1 MNKVIIILVFVV
13 SYFTG
18 SSQAPGYM
26 GKRFTAGYGIYGS
39 PGFVGS
45 DGRTPVNVL
54 HEAFVEFAAK
64 KKFSVGLSAK
74 FYNAITPNSTEASTT
89 VFGFNNYQS
98 LRETPEGTTRLK
110 GKNYMLYGKFFKR
123 KYLAPW
129 GKYFILGVAL
139 NTYTTIYDPDQVY
152 IAYQNTNSGFN
163 DNRYFTDFGATKQ
176 SFMKVDVTF
185 GNGRSRIIADRIA
198 LDYGYTINVWSL
210 TSNVI
215 NVLGESGNYVSADDY
230 MKTIGAKRAKGVN
243 AFNLFLKVGYLF

>member
-1 MNKVIIILVFVV
+1 MNKIIIVLIFVV

-26 GKRFTAGYGIYGS
+26 GKRFTAGYGIYAG

-45 DGRTPVNVL
+45 GGLTPVNL
-54 HEAFVEFAAK
+54 SHEVFVEFAAK
-64 KKFSVGLSAK
+64 KKFSLGLSAK
-74 FYNAITPNSTEASTT
+74 FYNAVTPNSEEAYATLA
-89 VFGFNNYQS
+89 GFSVYHD
-98 LRETPEGTTRLK
+98 LRDNPEGNTLLK
-110 GKNYMLYGKFFKR
+110 GRNYTLYGKFFKR

-152 IAYQNTNSGFN
+152 IAYENVNSTYPY
-163 DNRYFTDFGATKQ
+163 NRYFTDFGPTKQ
-176 SFMKVDVTF
+176 SFIKVDVMF

-198 LDYGYTINVWSL
+198 LDYGYSINIWSM
-210 TSNVI
+210 TSNVFNI
-215 NVLGESGNYVSADDY
+215 LAENSSYSSADDY
-230 MKTIGAKRAKGVN
+230 MGAIGAKRAKGVN